1 MRTFTQ
7 WLEKA
12 PVEIHL
18 VETQQDCLDFI
29 DWITAQGSRP
39 VAVDTETTGL
49 DVFASGFAVKTVQFG
64 NGFEAFVIPA
74 DVEYAQ
80 DVVDDAFRRLAFGQV
95 VMHNAAYDSLVLYH
109 WLELEPALL
118 LSYTTD
124 TRILAHLLDP
134 RAEHEGGMGHG
145 LKRLASVWVDADAPD
160 SEQALKARF
169 RELGVKQADGYALLD
184 PRDEVLVRY
193 GGLDTILTWRVHAVL
208 SEMVADAGLPR
219 LSEFEH
225 RLQAVLVEMQMRG
238 LRLDV
243 DYTRDLVKQ
252 LESDQLSREQDARRF
267 GVSNVNSTSQVA
279 EALLA
284 MGEELLETTASGA
297 PKVDKAVLLP
307 LADLDRDWKRLGVRG
322 PNRLAEA
329 VLHAKRASKW
339 RESYAQAF
347 LDLAD
352 EHNYIHP
359 WINGLQ
365 ARTGRMSVSRPPL
378 QQLPSNDSVIRR
390 AIIADEG
397 YSLLAV
403 DYSQIEMRVLAGLA
417 RDETMISAIK
427 SGVDLHDFTAQ
438 QLYGDEFTK
447 QQRKV
452 AKGVGFG
459 KCYGGGASTLSRQT
473 GADIEDVKRAISAY
487 DRTYEGIARYSRE
500 LQRRAEF
507 GRKEVIT
514 PSGRHLPLDKDRLY
528 SATNYMVQST
538 ARDVLAQ
545 AIVNMHDEGLGE
557 FMLLPIHDEV
567 LAQAP
572 AGEAEDVLRQM
583 RKVMEQYDFMG
594 VPLLSDGE
602 IYGRSWGHGYGWED

>member
-1 MRTFTQ
+1 MRTFTH

-12 PVEIHL
+12 PVEIHM
-18 VETQQDCLDFI
+18 VESQQDSLDFI

-49 DVFASGFAVKTVQFG
+49 DVFAPGFRVLTVQFG
-64 NGFEAFVIPA
+64 NGREAWVLPA
-74 DVEYAQ
+74 DIEFAQ
-80 DVVDDAFRRLAFGQV
+80 DVVDDALRRLAFGQV
-95 VMHNAAYDSLVLYH
+95 VMHNAAYDALVLFR
-109 WLELEPALL
+109 WLELEPTLL

-134 RAEHEGGMGHG
+134 RTEHEGGMGHG
-145 LKRLASVWVDADAPD
+145 LKRLASVWVDSDAPD
-160 SEQALKARF
+160 GERALKDRF
-169 RELGVKQADGYALLD
+169 REMGVKQADGYALLE

-193 GGLDTILTWRVHAVL
+193 GGLDVILTWRVHEVL
-208 SEMVADAGLPR
+208 SEMVADAGLDQLR
-219 LSEFEH
+219 DFEH
-225 RLQAVLVEMQMRG
+225 RLQSVLVEMQMRG

-243 DYTRDLVKQ
+243 DYTRDLVTQ
-252 LESDQLSREQDARRF
+252 LESDQRGHEQAARTF
-267 GVSNVNSTSQVA
+267 GVSNVNSTAQVA

-284 MGEELLETTASGA
+284 MGEELPETTASGA

-307 LADLDRDWKRLGVRG
+307 LADLDRDWKRMDVRG
-322 PNRLAEA
+322 PNRLADS
-329 VLHAKRASKW
+329 VLKAKRASKW

-352 EHNYIHP
+352 DHNYIHP

-365 ARTGRMSVSRPPL
+365 ARTARMSVSRPPL

-397 YSLLAV
+397 CSLFAV
-403 DYSQIEMRVLAGLA
+403 DYSQIEMRVLAGVSG
-417 RDETMISAIK
+417 DQTMINAIK
-427 SGVDLHDFTAQ
+427 SGGDLHDFTAS
-438 QLYGDEFTK
+438 QLFGDDFTK
-447 QQRKV
+447 QQRKI

-459 KCYGGGASTLSRQT
+459 KVYGGGAATLSRQT
-473 GADIEDVKRAISAY
+473 GADIEDVRRAISAY
-487 DRTYEGIARYSRE
+487 DQTYKGIAKYSRYLIE
-500 LQRRAEF
+500 SAEY
-507 GRKEVIT
+507 GKSEVVT
-514 PSGRHLPLDKDRLY
+514 PSGRHLPLDRDRLY

-572 AGEAEDVLRQM
+572 SQDAEEVM
-583 RKVMEQYDFMG
+583 REMQKVMERYDFMG
-594 VPLLSDGE
+594 VPMLSEGE